1 MVVEIAAASMPAT
14 RSDKPIRIVCVDDHP
29 VVRAG
34 LQALIAAEDG
44 IEVVAEAATGS
55 EAIRLFREH
64 QPDILLLDLHLQDM
78 NGVEVIRVVRRE
90 FPHARIIV
98 LTSYSDDES
107 VSQSLRNGAR
117 GYLLK
122 ESLHRELIDAIRSV
136 DAGMRSIGPEISS
149 QFLESVSRPQMTPRE
164 VQILQRIADGYS
176 NSDIARE
183 LGISHETVKVHVRG
197 ILAKLDARDRSQAAS
212 IALKR
217 GMVRLT

>member
-1 MVVEIAAASMPAT
+1 MSRTPPGK
-14 RSDKPIRIVCVDDHP
+14 SIRVLCVDDHP

-34 LQALIAAEDG
+34 LQALIAEEDG
-44 IEVVAEAATGS
+44 IEVVAQAATGA
-55 EAIRLFREH
+55 EAIRLFRAH
-64 QPDILLLDLHLQDM
+64 QPDIVLLDLNLRDI
-78 NGVEVIRVVRRE
+78 NGTKVIRIIRQD
-90 FPHARIIV
+90 FPQARIIV
-98 LTSYSDDES
+98 LTSYGDDES
-107 VSQSLRNGAR
+107 ISQSLRNGAR

-136 DAGMRSIGPEISS
+136 NAGQRSVAPEISAR
-149 QFLESVSRPQMTPRE
+149 FVESASRPQMTPRE
-164 VQILQRIADGYS
+164 LEILQQIADGYS

-217 GMVRLT
+217 GIVRLD